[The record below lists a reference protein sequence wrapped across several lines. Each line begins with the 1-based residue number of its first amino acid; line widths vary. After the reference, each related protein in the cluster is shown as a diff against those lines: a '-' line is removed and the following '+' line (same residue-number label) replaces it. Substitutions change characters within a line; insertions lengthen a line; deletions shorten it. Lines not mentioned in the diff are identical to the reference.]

1 LFPAIDIDSIMG
13 HASSRSKVDMT
24 TTLHV
29 ETHGLATTITNHA
42 FFTIDE
48 RELLL
53 QIKVAFASELERL
66 KSAKVTEQAS
76 PVHRIRNGPPSPSM
90 VLYGEE
96 FNEVNR
102 TLVGL
107 LCLRWIYNDQYEH
120 FTQQQAEGRRLQRPS
135 FDWLRDYFHQNL
147 NDPEDVL
154 PLVISMIINDLGKDP
169 SLAEEVAA
177 HFDRAGESLPEQNHD
192 SLLFE
197 AANIPGMIQCL
208 DMLDDDQ
215 RTDLLL
221 GLELGSELNAGQ
233 LAQAESVPINLEFLQ
248 HMQNREHAF
257 ELKFMEQILDVAGG
271 LGHVNPNGAVNLI
284 QPVFETFKT
293 VHDVSI
299 RIIKENLPLREAY
312 DHVLQKREKLL
323 VNVGFRRL
331 SVSSDRDRALLRLLT
346 MGRTVDFAQAELFA
360 TAFEALEDDS
370 RANLIRGLNID
381 GNVNERAVLPYYMP
395 AVIADTLQTTKDCS
409 TVDRRRALTSLM
421 RYLAK
426 VFHQSPKFDLFS
438 HSHQQHHQNSSS
450 QQHSPTTPTSDDG
463 ALAAVPGIVIE
474 HNMMKVRE
482 VINSPGF
489 AQNPDMLDD
498 LEIPAGQQ
506 LQRRRTSHSLASG
519 EGGSSEFSPKTI
531 SRSGTNLSA
540 APILE

>member
-1 LFPAIDIDSIMG
+1 MG
-13 HASSRSKVDMT
+13 HASSRSKPDMT
-24 TTLHV
+24 TSHV
-29 ETHGLATTITNHA
+29 ETHRLATTITNHD
-42 FFTIDE
+42 FFGIEE

-53 QIKVAFASELERL
+53 QIKDAFAPELERL

-102 TLVGL
+102 TLTGL

-120 FTQQQAEGRRLQRPS
+120 FTQQQPETRRLQRAS

-147 NDPEDVL
+147 NDPEDVM

-169 SLAEEVAA
+169 SLAEDVAA
-177 HFDRAGESLPEQNHD
+177 HFDGLGESLPEQNHD

-197 AANIPGMIQCL
+197 AANIPGMIKCL
-208 DMLDDDQ
+208 DMLNEEQ

-331 SVSSDRDRALLRLLT
+331 SVSNDRDRALLRLLT

-360 TAFEALEDDS
+360 TAFEALEDDA
-370 RANLIRGLNID
+370 RADLIRGLNID

-395 AVIADTLQTTKDCS
+395 AVIADTLQTTKDCDD
-409 TVDRRRALTSLM
+409 VDRRRALTSLM

-426 VFHQSPKFDLFS
+426 VFRQSSKIDFFPQGTAFGS
-438 HSHQQHHQNSSS
+438 
-450 QQHSPTTPTSDDG
+450 QHSPTTPTSEDG
-463 ALAAVPGIVIE
+463 NGGGVAVPGIVIE

-489 AQNPDMLDD
+489 AQNPDRLDD

-519 EGGSSEFSPKTI
+519 EGGSDFSPKTI
-531 SRSGTNLSA
+531 SRSGTNLST
-540 APILE
+540 APIQE